1 MNRRNKIILG
11 LTIAVILFFTFGAFV
26 HKSIVSWRFSR
37 AVSAAGAMPYQI
49 GLTNTVQI
57 KCTLSCCTPVCSC
70 CIGTVPMVSTLC
82 PLKDVATCSLYSEIN
97 GTMAG
102 GSGRMALFSNITQIP
117 MSGYKPGDS
126 IIAGGMS
133 MTQMDQGVL
142 ATPGGCAGCM
152 TKSGINNKIFTWLEK
167 LDKYIIAGFKD
178 KIK

>member
-1 MNRRNKIILG
+1 MEKRKKIILSSVIILILLLG
-11 LTIAVILFFTFGAFV
+11 LGFFT
-26 HKSIVSWRFSR
+26 HKSVASWRWNK
-37 AVSAAGAMPYQI
+37 AASAAGALPYQI

-70 CIGTVPMVSTLC
+70 CIGTGPMVSMLC
-82 PLKDVATCSLYSEIN
+82 PMKDVASCSLYSEIN

-102 GSGRMALFSNITQIP
+102 GSGSMALFSNITQIP

-152 TKSGINNKIFTWLEK
+152 AKSGKVDKIFAWLEK
-167 LDKYIIAGFKD
+167 LDKYIIAGFKNN
-178 KIK
+178 